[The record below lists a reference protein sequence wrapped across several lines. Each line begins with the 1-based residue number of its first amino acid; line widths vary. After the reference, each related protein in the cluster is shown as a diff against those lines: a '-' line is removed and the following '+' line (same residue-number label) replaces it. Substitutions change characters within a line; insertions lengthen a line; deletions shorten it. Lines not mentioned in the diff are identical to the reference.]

1 MRPRPLPER
10 DQKVADP
17 GRDLRRSVRPA
28 ETTTCTTTTTIA
40 AAAATV
46 AISGTGSGSFRLRL
60 LLLLILVDRRLF
72 PLQLYGAA
80 LPRAVHDLQLRVDDL
95 LDQLVRLGRE
105 HRPLRVLLEHLDAG
119 LVHQE
124 PVVQDVE
131 IVVED
136 AKGVAL
142 EREGKKKVLKHSIVT
157 INKLNR
163 SF

>member
-1 MRPRPLPER
+1 MRPRSLPER
-10 DQKVADP
+10 DQKVANP

-40 AAAATV
+40 AAAAAAV
-46 AISGTGSGSFRLRL
+46 AISGTGSGSFWRLLLL

-105 HRPLRVLLEHLDAG
+105 HRPLRVLLEHLDAR

-131 IVVED
+131 IVVEH
-136 AKGVAL
+136 AEGVAL
-142 EREGKKKVLKHSIVT
+142 GR
-157 INKLNR
+157 
-163 SF
+163 

>member
-1 MRPRPLPER
+1 MRPQPLPER

-40 AAAATV
+40 AAATV
-46 AISGTGSGSFRLRL
+46 AISGTGSGSFWLLRLLL

-105 HRPLRVLLEHLDAG
+105 HRPLRVLLEHLDAR

-136 AKGVAL
+136 AEGVAL
-142 EREGKKKVLKHSIVT
+142 EGKTKVLI
-157 INKLNR
+157 
-163 SF
+163 